1 MLRHRVIS
9 AVLICSSM
17 VLMMTLAPAWSIWVL
32 LVAVA
37 SIAMLE
43 FCSIL
48 DLAHIPVFRI
58 YGVACGIA
66 IITVTF
72 FTLGPEPEQIAQTY
86 KWECFILF
94 ATVVVVCVRQFPQ
107 KHNDQP
113 LATVACTLLGVLYV
127 PFLFNYFTRILFT
140 WDDVGPRD
148 SLGTTGQLLLV
159 YVIVVV
165 KAGDIG
171 AYFIGR
177 QWGRNKLF
185 ERISPGKTWEGLG
198 GGVLASLLGSL
209 IFLFSTGGVLGQ
221 VQMQLHDAIVLGV
234 VLSLVGTVGDLF
246 ESLLK
251 RAAGMKDS
259 GKIIPG
265 MGGVLDM
272 LDSLLFAAPLLYIYA
287 IMFLPG
293 N

>member
-1 MLRHRVIS
+1 MLRHRVRS
-9 AVLICSSM
+9 AVLICSG
-17 VLMMTLAPAWSIWVL
+17 LILATLYAPAWSVL
-32 LVAVA
+32 IFLTAVA

-43 FCSIL
+43 FCHML
-48 DLAHIPVFRI
+48 DLARIPVFRI
-58 YGVACGIA
+58 YGVVCGIA

-72 FTLGPEPEQIAQTY
+72 FTLGPSPEQLAQSY

-127 PFLFNYFTRILFT
+127 PFLINYFTRILFT
-140 WDDVGPRD
+140 WDDVGIRD
-148 SLGTTGQLLLV
+148 SLGRTGQLLLFYAMV
-159 YVIVVV
+159 VI
-165 KAGDIG
+165 KSGDIG
-171 AYFIGR
+171 AYFVGR
-177 QWGRNKLF
+177 KWGRHKLF
-185 ERISPGKTWEGLG
+185 ERVSPSKTWEGLG
-198 GGVLASLLGSL
+198 GGVSASLAGSL
-209 IFLFSTGGVLGQ
+209 CFFYSVGGVMGQ
-221 VQMQLHDAIVLGV
+221 VSMRLHDAIILGI

-259 GKIIPG
+259 GSTIPG
-265 MGGVLDM
+265 MGGVLDV

-287 IMFLPG
+287 IMFLPST
-293 N
+293 